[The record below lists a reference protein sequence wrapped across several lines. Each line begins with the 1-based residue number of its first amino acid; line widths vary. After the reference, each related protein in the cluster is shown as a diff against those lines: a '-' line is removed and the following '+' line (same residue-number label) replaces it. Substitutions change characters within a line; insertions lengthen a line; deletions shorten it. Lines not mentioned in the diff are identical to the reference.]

1 VKKKMTPIT
10 PESPPRRE
18 AEVARGEFVAIIR
31 RSFEDDSHEVA
42 IIQDPPN
49 AWIFEVGEVR
59 GSLGEAVTFALG
71 AIETLIVLKEWARR
85 GHGLP
90 FRLDEKE
97 V

>member
-1 VKKKMTPIT
+1 MMKRKQPIT

-18 AEVARGEFVAIIR
+18 AEVVRGGFVAIVK
-31 RSFEDDSHEVA
+31 RSFEDDTHEVA

-59 GSLGEAVTFALG
+59 GSVGEAVTFALG
-71 AIETLIVLKEWARR
+71 AIQTLIALKARVQD

-90 FRLDEKE
+90 FRLDERD
-97 V
+97 